1 MRMGSRRGTASG
13 TRARSAGGLGSGPSR
28 SLEAGAVPGPGARV
42 AQPVMSARPA
52 SASASPVCC
61 APSFHRPSHAMS
73 NFVFPPAEIPSAAVR
88 GTDARYAVRRI
99 FCVGRNY
106 ADHAREMGADPTREP
121 PFYFTT
127 PATALTASGATVP
140 YPSATSNYHYEMELV
155 LALGAPVFK
164 VTPEAAV
171 AAIWGYAAGLD
182 MTRRDLQAAA
192 KAAGKP
198 WDTAK
203 GFDQS
208 AILGDI
214 ARVSEI
220 GRLDKGAITLAVN
233 GVEKQRG
240 DLADMIWSAAEIVFN
255 LSLLFHVPP
264 GTQIYTG
271 TPAGVGAVVPGDVI
285 TGHIE
290 GLGDISLTVGQPE

>member
-1 MRMGSRRGTASG
+1 
-13 TRARSAGGLGSGPSR
+13 
-28 SLEAGAVPGPGARV
+28 
-42 AQPVMSARPA
+42 
-52 SASASPVCC
+52 
-61 APSFHRPSHAMS
+61 MS

-88 GTDARYAVRRI
+88 GTDARYAVSRI

-121 PFYFTT
+121 PFYFMK
-127 PATALTASGATVP
+127 PASALTPSGATVA
-140 YPSATSNYHYEMELV
+140 YPTQTSNYHYEMELV
-155 LALGAPVFK
+155 LVLGAPVFK
-164 VTPEAAV
+164 VSPEAAA

-214 ARVSEI
+214 VRVADI
-220 GRLDKGAITLAVN
+220 GLLEKGAITLAVN
-233 GVEKQRG
+233 GVQKQHG
-240 DLADMIWSAAEIVFN
+240 DLADMIWNQAEIVAN
-255 LSLLFHVPP
+255 LSHLFHLRP
-264 GTQIYTG
+264 GDLVYTG
-271 TPAGVGAVVPGDVI
+271 TPAGVGAVVEGDVLL
-285 TGHIE
+285 GRIE
-290 GLGDISLTVGQPE
+290 GLGEISLTIGPAA

>member
-1 MRMGSRRGTASG
+1 
-13 TRARSAGGLGSGPSR
+13 
-28 SLEAGAVPGPGARV
+28 
-42 AQPVMSARPA
+42 
-52 SASASPVCC
+52 
-61 APSFHRPSHAMS
+61 MS

-88 GTDARYAVRRI
+88 GSDARYAVSRI

-121 PFYFTT
+121 PFYFTK
-127 PATALTASGATVP
+127 PASALTPSGATVP
-140 YPSATSNYHYEMELV
+140 YPTETKNYHYEMELV
-155 LALGAPVFK
+155 IAIGAPVFK
-164 VTPEAAV
+164 VTPEAAK

-182 MTRRDLQAAA
+182 MTRRDLQATA
-192 KAAGKP
+192 KAGGKP

-208 AILGDI
+208 AILADI
-214 ARVSEI
+214 ARVADVGLLE
-220 GRLDKGAITLAVN
+220 KGAITLAVN

-240 DLADMIWSAAEIVFN
+240 DLADMIWSQAEIVSN
-255 LSLLFHVPP
+255 LSHLYHLHP
-264 GTQIYTG
+264 GDLIYTG

-290 GLGDISLTVGQPE
+290 GLGDIRLTVGQPE

>member
-1 MRMGSRRGTASG
+1 
-13 TRARSAGGLGSGPSR
+13 
-28 SLEAGAVPGPGARV
+28 
-42 AQPVMSARPA
+42 
-52 SASASPVCC
+52 
-61 APSFHRPSHAMS
+61 MS
-73 NFVFPPAEIPSAAVR
+73 NFVFPAAEIPSAAVR

-121 PFYFTT
+121 PFYFTK
-127 PATALTASGATVP
+127 PAHALTPSGSTVP
-140 YPSATSNYHYEMELV
+140 YPTETKNYHYEMELV

-198 WDTAK
+198 WDTSK

-208 AILGDI
+208 AILGEI
-214 ARVSEI
+214 VRVGDI
-220 GRLDKGAITLAVN
+220 GRLEKGAITLSVN
-233 GVEKQRG
+233 GVEKQHG
-240 DLADMIWSAAEIVFN
+240 DLAEMIWNQAEIVSN
-255 LSLLFHVPP
+255 LSHLYRLHP
-264 GTQIYTG
+264 GDLIYTG
-271 TPAGVGAVVPGDVI
+271 TPAGVGAVVPGDVLV
-285 TGHIE
+285 GRIE
-290 GLGDISLTVGQPE
+290 GLGEITLTVGQPE

>member
-1 MRMGSRRGTASG
+1 
-13 TRARSAGGLGSGPSR
+13 
-28 SLEAGAVPGPGARV
+28 
-42 AQPVMSARPA
+42 
-52 SASASPVCC
+52 
-61 APSFHRPSHAMS
+61 MS

-88 GTDARYAVRRI
+88 GTDARYAVSRI

-121 PFYFTT
+121 PFYFTK

-140 YPSATSNYHYEMELV
+140 YPTQTSNYHYEMELV
-155 LALGAPVFK
+155 LVLGAPVFK
-164 VTPEAAV
+164 VSPEAAA

-214 ARVSEI
+214 VRVADI
-220 GRLDKGAITLAVN
+220 GLLEKGAITLAVN
-233 GVEKQRG
+233 GVQKQHG
-240 DLADMIWSAAEIVFN
+240 DLADMIWNQAEIVAN
-255 LSLLFHVPP
+255 LSHLFHLQP
-264 GTQIYTG
+264 GDLVYTG
-271 TPAGVGAVVPGDVI
+271 TPAGVGAVVEGDVLL
-285 TGHIE
+285 GRIE
-290 GLGDISLTVGQPE
+290 GLGEISLTIGPAA

>member
-1 MRMGSRRGTASG
+1 
-13 TRARSAGGLGSGPSR
+13 
-28 SLEAGAVPGPGARV
+28 
-42 AQPVMSARPA
+42 
-52 SASASPVCC
+52 
-61 APSFHRPSHAMS
+61 MS

-121 PFYFTT
+121 PFYFTK
-127 PATALTASGATVP
+127 PATALTPSGSTVP
-140 YPSATSNYHYEMELV
+140 YPTQTSNYHYEMELV

-164 VTPEAAV
+164 VTPEAAK

-214 ARVSEI
+214 ARAADV
-220 GRLDKGAITLAVN
+220 GVLDKGAITLAVN

-240 DLADMIWSAAEIVFN
+240 DLADMIWSAAEIVSN
-255 LSLLFHVPP
+255 LSQLYRLHP
-264 GTQIYTG
+264 GDLIYTG
-271 TPAGVGAVVPGDVI
+271 TPAGVGAVVAGDVI
-285 TGHIE
+285 TGRIE
-290 GLGDISLTVGQPE
+290 GLGDISLTIGPAE

>member
-1 MRMGSRRGTASG
+1 
-13 TRARSAGGLGSGPSR
+13 
-28 SLEAGAVPGPGARV
+28 
-42 AQPVMSARPA
+42 
-52 SASASPVCC
+52 
-61 APSFHRPSHAMS
+61 MS

-88 GTDARYAVRRI
+88 GSSARYAVSRI

-121 PFYFTT
+121 PFYFTK
-127 PATALTASGATVP
+127 PASALTPSGSTVP
-140 YPSATSNYHYEMELV
+140 YPTATQNYHYEMELV
-155 LALGAPVFK
+155 LALGAPVFR

-192 KAAGKP
+192 KAGGKP

-208 AILGDI
+208 AILGEI
-214 ARVSEI
+214 VRRSEI
-220 GRLDKGAITLAVN
+220 GELGRGAITLAVN

-240 DLADMIWSAAEIVFN
+240 DLADMIWNAAEIVSN
-255 LSLLFHVPP
+255 LSHLYHLHP
-264 GTQIYTG
+264 GDLIYTG
-271 TPAGVGAVVPGDVI
+271 TPAGVGAVVAGDVI

-290 GLGDISLTVGQPE
+290 GLGDIALTVGPAE

>member
-1 MRMGSRRGTASG
+1 
-13 TRARSAGGLGSGPSR
+13 
-28 SLEAGAVPGPGARV
+28 
-42 AQPVMSARPA
+42 
-52 SASASPVCC
+52 
-61 APSFHRPSHAMS
+61 MS
-73 NFVFPPAEIPSAAVR
+73 NFVFPPVEIPSAAVR
-88 GTDARYAVRRI
+88 GTAARYAVRRI

-121 PFYFTT
+121 PFYFTK
-127 PATALTASGATVP
+127 PAVALTASGSTVP
-140 YPSATSNYHYEMELV
+140 YPTETRNYHYEMELV
-155 LALGAPVFK
+155 IALGAPVFK
-164 VTPEAAV
+164 VTPEAAR

-208 AILGDI
+208 AILSDI
-214 ARVSEI
+214 VRVADV
-220 GRLDKGAITLAVN
+220 GLLDKGAITLAVN

-240 DLADMIWSAAEIVFN
+240 DLADMIWSQAEIVSN
-255 LSLLFHVPP
+255 LSHLYRLHP
-264 GTQIYTG
+264 GDLIYTG

-285 TGHIE
+285 EGRIE
-290 GLGDISLTVGQPE
+290 GLGEVRLTIGAAE